1 MSLNDLT
8 GDDNT
13 ALSPQ
18 LQRARAAYAESAR
31 QSPGMRI
38 WTERKK
44 ALGFEFFLSPNKTAT
59 VIFLTE
65 IEPFLVHRIKTQW
78 VKKGDR
84 GGFAESFNV
93 ACSQHT
99 ISLTGSEWDS
109 TGKPC
114 VFCSVIGKPKAINTA
129 KIYFKLEEPITKDD
143 GSVFQDGIKPL
154 IFWQVEIFNTLIDS
168 AASRQGGGSLIGCS
182 FKVTRSDKEKAARIG
197 DSWVLKD
204 KIDRTKLVTA
214 LTPRKAEIEKIK
226 FETAFAAMSLEEQRQ
241 VLMQH
246 KTLSDRSGDDNGP
259 GYDTEAF
266 TRYVTRN
273 ETPRLDGDEKKAEA
287 GWNAGDL
294 SSLASAIPDATEQAA
309 LLPTID
315 FDTDDTASAPA
326 PQASTTVAPP
336 APTATQTAPAPTT
349 APPAKATPQIK
360 GDLWD

>member
-13 ALSPQ
+13 SLSPQ

-31 QSPGMRI
+31 QSPGMRL

-44 ALGFEFFLSPNKTAT
+44 ALGFEFFLTSGKTAS

-78 VKKGDR
+78 VKRGPN
-84 GGFAESFNV
+84 GGFAEAFNV

-99 ISLTGSEWDS
+99 ISLTGAEWDS

-114 VFCSVIGKPKAINTA
+114 IFCSVIGKPKAINTA
-129 KIYFKLEEPITKDD
+129 KIYFKLDEPVTKED
-143 GSVFQDGIKPL
+143 GTVFQDGIKPL
-154 IFWQVEIFNTLIDS
+154 VFWQTEIFNMLIDS
-168 AASRQGGGSLIGCS
+168 AASRQGGGSLIGCK

-197 DSWVLKD
+197 DSWVLQD
-204 KIDRTKLVTA
+204 KITKEKLVAA
-214 LTPRKAEIEKIK
+214 LTPKKAEIDKIK
-226 FETAFAAMSLEEQRQ
+226 FDAAFASMTIEEQRQ

-246 KTLSDRSGDDNGP
+246 KILSDRGGDENGP
-259 GYDTEAF
+259 GYDDEAF
-266 TRYVTRN
+266 RRYVVRQ
-273 ETPRLDGDEKKAEA
+273 ETPRLDGEEKKAGA

-294 SSLASAIPDATEQAA
+294 SSLASAIPDAAEQDA
-309 LLPTID
+309 LLPTIN
-315 FDTDDTASAPA
+315 FDADDAPA
-326 PQASTTVAPP
+326 AETTRQEPPPVTPST
-336 APTATQTAPAPTT
+336 APTT
-349 APPAKATPQIK
+349 APTAQPTKAAPQIK